1 MSETPEKPGLI
12 GNEPLASEEL
22 GVEPEDYSDFDLPED
37 DDPGDG
43 DDLSWLDEEDGA
55 DDE

>member
-1 MSETPEKPGLI
+1 MSETPEESGGLT
-12 GNEPLASEEL
+12 SEEL
-22 GVEPEDYSDFDLPED
+22 DVEPEDYSDFDLPED

-43 DDLSWLDEEDGA
+43 DDLSWLDEEEGA